1 MAICQYYFLVDVQKM
16 AKVQPTSQANCEYS
30 GLVISFNF
38 IDPKYQMY

>member
-30 GLVISFNF
+30 DLVIGFNF